1 MLDLANL
8 PEIKPEISRIW
19 LIEFIK
25 SCAMFVKLFL
35 LALCFIASSGFVFS
49 ERVSSYRS
57 GLKPLNA
64 IITKDSNDLPSVIAS
79 NQADSGS
86 STVSSSV
93 FNLAK
98 CILGAGVLSLPSG
111 IALFSDSKQA
121 IVPAIGLLSFMGLAS
136 AYSFSSIGK
145 ACELHGVNTF
155 ADAYAKSFNVTSGY
169 ALSSVITFK
178 TFFACLAY
186 SIIIGKRYTC
196 VYKG

>member
-1 MLDLANL
+1 
-8 PEIKPEISRIW
+8 
-19 LIEFIK
+19 
-25 SCAMFVKLFL
+25 MFLKTSFL
-35 LALCFIASSGFVFS
+35 LALCFIASSGYVFS
-49 ERVSSYRS
+49 ERVSPYRTS
-57 GLKPLNA
+57 HKPFQA
-64 IITKDSNDLPSVIAS
+64 AAAKDGDLPTVIT
-79 NQADSGS
+79 QVGSGGT
-86 STVSSSV
+86 STVSSSI

-111 IALFSDSKQA
+111 IALFSDSKKA

-155 ADAYAKSFNVTSGY
+155 AEAYAKSFNVTSGY

-186 SIIIGKRYTC
+186 SIIIGTI
-196 VYKG
+196 